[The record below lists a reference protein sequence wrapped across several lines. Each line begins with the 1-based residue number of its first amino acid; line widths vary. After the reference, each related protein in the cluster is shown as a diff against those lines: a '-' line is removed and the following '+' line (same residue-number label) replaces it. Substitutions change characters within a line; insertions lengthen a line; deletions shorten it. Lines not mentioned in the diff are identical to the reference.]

1 MGQHLVT
8 HDPCDP
14 SDFRDPFDPCPM
26 THRPIPCSDVAS
38 KSRLKLAARAVL
50 SADAGLLVLSKYKG

>member
-14 SDFRDPFDPCPM
+14 SDFRDPFDPFPALLQVH
-26 THRPIPCSDVAS
+26 TYDRWETTQT
-38 KSRLKLAARAVL
+38 RLLALRL
-50 SADAGLLVLSKYKG
+50 RSHSQQKYD